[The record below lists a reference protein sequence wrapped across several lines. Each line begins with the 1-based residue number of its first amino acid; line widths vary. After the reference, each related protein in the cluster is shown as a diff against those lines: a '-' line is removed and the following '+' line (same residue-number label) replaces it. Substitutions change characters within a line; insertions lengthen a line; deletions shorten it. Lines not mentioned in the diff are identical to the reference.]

1 MALVEVYRS
10 YRRADCD
17 ERALVLAA
25 VGVASELVS
34 LGDSFALLVPE
45 ESVTA
50 AVPHLQDYDE
60 ENLSRQREPGPIR
73 AHPDAWLGSA

>member
-25 VGVASELVS
+25 VGVALELVW
-34 LGDSFALLVPE
+34 LGDSFPLLVPE
-45 ESVTA
+45 ESVITA
-50 AVPHLQDYDE
+50 ETHLKDYGE
-60 ENLSRQREPGPIR
+60 ESVSREPEPPR
-73 AHPDAWLGSA
+73 